1 MKLYIVAIGDKLPA
15 WAEAAS
21 AEYARR
27 MPREARVEIVAVK
40 PDRRSGRPA
49 EQVKAAEA
57 ARLLERC
64 PKAALLVALD
74 EQGRQVS
81 TRELAELLAGWMSAG
96 RDVALL
102 MGGADGLSAEILARA
117 DLKLALSRL
126 TLPHALARVLLTEQ
140 LYRAASLLA
149 GHPYHR
155 D

>member
-1 MKLYIVAIGDKLPA
+1 MKLFIVAIGDKLPA
-15 WAEAAS
+15 WAEAAT
-21 AEYARR
+21 AEYIRR

-40 PDRRSGRPA
+40 PERRSGRTA
-49 EQVKAAEA
+49 EQVKSAEA

-64 PKAALLVALD
+64 PNAALLVALD
-74 EQGRQVS
+74 EHGRQVN
-81 TRELAELLAGWMSAG
+81 TRELADLLAAWLSAG